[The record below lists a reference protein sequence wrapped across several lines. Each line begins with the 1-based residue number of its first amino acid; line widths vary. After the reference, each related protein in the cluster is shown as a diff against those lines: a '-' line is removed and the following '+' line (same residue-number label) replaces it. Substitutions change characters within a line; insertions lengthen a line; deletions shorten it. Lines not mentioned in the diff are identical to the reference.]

1 MPPSVRA
8 GPNLE
13 RHPDVLPVCYY
24 VPRPEILPGPPGR
37 FTIASQGRFLIN
49 RLIRV
54 IRGVDHVLLDFDGV
68 LADSEPLYRKSW
80 NQALSAYDHQVP
92 EGEYWLYWTNRGE
105 GLEGEIRR
113 HRLPIDTRERRQLR
127 QTQRRIYSR
136 LCREGAVQLF
146 PRAPSLL
153 RLLSRGVAGISGF
166 AIASNTSSDLV
177 TVILEKSEAPV
188 PTVVGG
194 EGLPHKPD
202 PAIFL
207 AAAERLGAD
216 PACSLVVE
224 DAEKGVRAAR
234 AGGFKSCLVRNDQ
247 NRNLHIEA
255 DCEVPSL
262 ARLVGLLKD
271 LGEGGRTSGW
281 TS

>member
-1 MPPSVRA
+1 M
-8 GPNLE
+8 
-13 RHPDVLPVCYY
+13 
-24 VPRPEILPGPPGR
+24 
-37 FTIASQGRFLIN
+37 IN
-49 RLIRV
+49 GVIRV
-54 IRGVDHVLLDFDGV
+54 IRSVDHVLLDFDGV

-80 NQALSAYDHQVP
+80 NRALSAYDHQVP
-92 EGEYWLYWTNRGE
+92 EEEYWLYWTNRGE

-113 HRLPIDTRERRQLR
+113 HRLPIDARGRRQLR
-127 QTQRRIYSR
+127 RTQRRIYSR

-146 PRAPSLL
+146 PRAPDLL
-153 RLLSRGVAGISGF
+153 RMLSRGVPGISGF

-177 TVILEKSEAPV
+177 TAILEKAEAPV
-188 PTVVGG
+188 PTIVGG

-207 AAAERLGAD
+207 AAADRLGAD
-216 PACSLVVE
+216 PGSSLVVE

-234 AGGFKSCLVRNDQ
+234 AGEFRSCLVRNDQ

-255 DCEVPSL
+255 DCEVQSL
-262 ARLVGLLKD
+262 ARLVDLLAG
-271 LGEGGRTSGW
+271 LGEEGKAAGW